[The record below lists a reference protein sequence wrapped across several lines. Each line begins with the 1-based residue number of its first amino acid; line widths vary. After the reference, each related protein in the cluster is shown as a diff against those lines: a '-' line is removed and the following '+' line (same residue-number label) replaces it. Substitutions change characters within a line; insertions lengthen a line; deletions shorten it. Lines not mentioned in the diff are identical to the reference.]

1 MHFRRTVMMDS
12 LINHNHILTIAIAL
26 FFSQTIE
33 PIQTKHSR
41 NNTWVELNILF
52 DLYESQDGC

>member
-1 MHFRRTVMMDS
+1 MMDS